1 MLIRKIDQGQ
11 RLAAVM
17 TSQIDTQQIACGEFE
32 QGVNFQVRVIGF
44 FFLPPGLVEVAW
56 SELLIVA
63 GDNHL
68 LCPYMAGIPRSAKH
82 CEASSKITRSNI
94 SSLGKW
100 WKRIRARPASRNQP
114 EKFVIKFAHYFSKGQ
129 IFFFFVTWWRR
140 SRYVTSYSAG

>member
-32 QGVNFQVRVIGF
+32 QESIPGQGDRF

-68 LCPYMAGIPRSAKH
+68 LCPVHGG
-82 CEASSKITRSNI
+82 N
-94 SSLGKW
+94 
-100 WKRIRARPASRNQP
+100 PAFC
-114 EKFVIKFAHYFSKGQ
+114 K
-129 IFFFFVTWWRR
+129 TL
-140 SRYVTSYSAG
+140 